1 MVEEVECH
9 VLEWVLAH
17 LETRGIATGGR
28 LDDAPFSRLA
38 CIALNSGAH
47 APPLAAKIYETSTET
62 LFVGRQDAMQRGTL
76 VPLRDFMAGKDASQM
91 SALEV
96 AAGTGRFAT

>member
-1 MVEEVECH
+1 MPDA
-9 VLEWVLAH
+9 LP
-17 LETRGIATGGR
+17 AT
-28 LDDAPFSRLA
+28 LVSRLSA
-38 CIALNSGAH
+38 RS
-47 APPLAAKIYETSTET
+47 AKIYETSTET

-91 SALEV
+91 TALEV